1 MGTNMNIQK
10 YKEELRKE
18 IKQKRILMSE
28 EEVNNKSKIIC
39 KKILGSE
46 IYKNSKCI
54 YCYYP
59 VRKEVDITEIIQD
72 SLDHGKVVALP
83 KVIGNNGE
91 MIFAEINRLD
101 NLKTGHYNIPEPTEA
116 IQARQADLILVPGV
130 VFSTKGK
137 RIGQA
142 GGFYD
147 RFLEKN
153 HIYSIGVA
161 YDFQIMD
168 DIKTQ
173 PHDIDMDEVV
183 SNI

>member
-1 MGTNMNIQK
+1 MDIK
-10 YKEELRKE
+10 LYKDKLRKK
-18 IKQKRILMSE
+18 IKDKRILMSK
-28 EEVNNKSKIIC
+28 EEVKSKSEVICRKIIN
-39 KKILGSE
+39 SDV
-46 IYKNSKCI
+46 YKRSKCI

-59 VRKEVDITEIIQD
+59 VKNEVDIIPVIKD
-72 SLDHGKVVALP
+72 SLSNGKIVALP
-83 KVIGNNGE
+83 KVIGTDGK
-91 MIFAEINRLD
+91 MIFTEIHSLD
-101 NLKTGHYNIPEPTEA
+101 NLERGHYNIPEPITTTN
-116 IQARQADLILVPGV
+116 ARKGDLILVPGV

-153 HIYSIGVA
+153 HPYSIGVA
-161 YDFQIMD
+161 YDFQMMN

-173 PHDIDMDEVV
+173 PHDIDVDEVI